1 MRVDRI
7 EPTKN
12 ILRGFQAYARLL
24 EDHPEMLGKVTFLAF
39 LVPSRQALPRY
50 QRYNTEVLKIIEEIN
65 SKYGSPEWEPIHAF
79 FGNDRTRSLAAMQ
92 LYDVLLVNPI
102 IDGMNLVAKE
112 GPVVN
117 QRNGVLVLSRTAG
130 AFQQLGKASIPTS
143 PTDVNETARAL
154 YEALTLPDDERATKA
169 KLARQTVE
177 RYDLNTWL
185 SRQINDI
192 NDLLDRAPS
201 FAASQRAALA
211 PLAAGIR

>member
-1 MRVDRI
+1 LD
-7 EPTKN
+7 
-12 ILRGFQAYARLL
+12 GHL
-24 EDHPEMLGKVTFLAF
+24 ELSGKVTFRAF

-65 SKYGSPEWEPIHAF
+65 SKYGSDEWVPIHAF

-117 QRNGVLVLSRTAG
+117 RCNGVLVLSRTAG

-143 PTDVNETARAL
+143 PTDVTETAQAL
-154 YEALTLPDDERATKA
+154 YKALTLPDDERATKA
-169 KLARQTVE
+169 RLACQTVE

-185 SRQINDI
+185 SRQIRDI
-192 NDLLDRAPS
+192 NDLLDRSTPKIG
-201 FAASQRAALA
+201 RAHV
-211 PLAAGIR
+211 